1 MAKQSNGYADTLLE
15 HATKVLSSIQR
26 MNHSMCMLMQ
36 TLPETG
42 IKEEAPDDAD
52 TARSRSAFVI
62 MYAGCPILW
71 GSKLQTLIALSS
83 TESEYFCLSTATRE
97 VIPIMELAKEMKQYG
112 FDIGTTAP
120 TVHCKVFE
128 DNSGALEIATVHK
141 VRPRT
146 KHINVQYHHF
156 RQYVNSGQMSIQPI
170 DTDEQ
175 PADMLSKSVPWKK
188 LAKHRLFISGW

>member
-1 MAKQSNGYADTLLE
+1 MP
-15 HATKVLSSIQR
+15 V
-26 MNHSMCMLMQ
+26 
-36 TLPETG
+36 
-42 IKEEAPDDAD
+42 
-52 TARSRSAFVI
+52 
-62 MYAGCPILW
+62 
-71 GSKLQTLIALSS
+71 
-83 TESEYFCLSTATRE
+83 
-97 VIPIMELAKEMKQYG
+97 MELANG
-112 FDIGTTAP
+112 IGTTVP

-141 VRPRT
+141 VRPRA
-146 KHINVQYHHF
+146 KHINVQCHHF